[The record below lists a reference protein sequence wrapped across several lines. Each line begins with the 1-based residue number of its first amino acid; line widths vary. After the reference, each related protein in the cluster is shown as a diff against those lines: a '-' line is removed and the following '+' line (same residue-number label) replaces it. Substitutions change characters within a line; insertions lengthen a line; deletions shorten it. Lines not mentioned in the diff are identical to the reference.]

1 MVSWTMP
8 SCHTKAANTAR
19 MLSATEGLK
28 ASLTGWPLL
37 RPLDLDLEDEDPD
50 LGLEQDEDFRFKCCF
65 LGTLEAGKAATE
77 AAGKA
82 VEAAAAVVGVVVSS
96 VVFEADKVLLDPL
109 ISLGNSNSD
118 LMDKDGEAEP
128 SCELCDTSR
137 VKLLIKLL
145 VLLSLES

>member
-1 MVSWTMP
+1 
-8 SCHTKAANTAR
+8 

-82 VEAAAAVVGVVVSS
+82 VEAAAVVGVVVSS